1 MNNKIIATVEDIS
14 RIKEQMAPR
23 LALRDW
29 YGKDTHDGNVFDI
42 MLCMGT
48 SCISSGALIYN
59 ILVYRRNAADNVFST
74 IDVMLKKRY
83 DLIPNLVETVK
94 GYASHEK
101 ETLIKISE
109 MRAKAVSDST
119 GVNEKINLDGEITN
133 ALGKIFAI
141 AENYPNLKANEQFLN
156 LQKNLSEMEE
166 QIAAARRA
174 YNAAVTDFNNSCE
187 MFPTNIFA
195 SMFGFEKKKLFQ
207 VSDNEKQPVKNNI

>member
-1 MNNKIIATVEDIS
+1 MN
-14 RIKEQMAPR
+14 
-23 LALRDW
+23 ALF
-29 YGKDTHDGNVFDI
+29 TILVLLSIPFCAI
-42 MLCMGT
+42 LLFV
-48 SCISSGALIYN
+48 ALIYN

-101 ETLIKISE
+101 ETFTKISE
-109 MRAKAVSDST
+109 MRTRAVSDST

-133 ALGKIFAI
+133 ALGRIFAI
-141 AENYPNLKANEQFLN
+141 AESYPNLKANEQFLN
-156 LQKNLSEMEE
+156 LQKNLSNMEE

-195 SMFGFEKKKLFQ
+195 SLFNFEKKKLFQ
-207 VSDNEKQPVKNNI
+207 VSDNERQSARTIP

>member
-1 MNNKIIATVEDIS
+1 MLATGIGALRTGSHAFGD
-14 RIKEQMAPR
+14 PR
-23 LALRDW
+23 LFVRRSLKMNTLVVAVVLLSIP
-29 YGKDTHDGNVFDI
+29 VCAVLIFV
-42 MLCMGT
+42 
-48 SCISSGALIYN
+48 ALIYN
-59 ILVYRRNAADNVFST
+59 ILVYRKNAADNVFST
-74 IDVMLKKRY
+74 VDVMLKKRY

-101 ETLIKISE
+101 ETLAKISE

-133 ALGKIFAI
+133 ALGRIFAI

-195 SMFGFEKKKLFQ
+195 SLFKFEKKRLFQ
-207 VSDNEKQPVKNNI
+207 VSDNEKQPVKAHS

>member
-1 MNNKIIATVEDIS
+1 MNSLVVAVVLLSIPVCAVLIFV
-14 RIKEQMAPR
+14 
-23 LALRDW
+23 
-29 YGKDTHDGNVFDI
+29 
-42 MLCMGT
+42 
-48 SCISSGALIYN
+48 ALIYN
-59 ILVYRRNAADNVFST
+59 ILVYRKNAADNVFST
-74 IDVMLKKRY
+74 VDVMLKKRY

-101 ETLIKISE
+101 ETLAKISE

-133 ALGKIFAI
+133 ALRRIFAI

-195 SMFGFEKKKLFQ
+195 SLFKFEKKNLFQ
-207 VSDNEKQPVKNNI
+207 VSDNEKQPVKAVP

>member
-1 MNNKIIATVEDIS
+1 MFILLSI
-14 RIKEQMAPR
+14 PFF
-23 LALRDW
+23 ALLLF
-29 YGKDTHDGNVFDI
+29 V
-42 MLCMGT
+42 
-48 SCISSGALIYN
+48 ALIYN

-83 DLIPNLVETVK
+83 DLIPNLVETVR

-101 ETLIKISE
+101 ETLTRISE
-109 MRAKAVSDST
+109 MRAKAVSDIT

-133 ALGKIFAI
+133 ALGRIFAI
-141 AENYPNLKANEQFLN
+141 AENYPDLKANGQFLN
-156 LQKNLSEMEE
+156 LQKNLTEMEE

-195 SMFGFEKKKLFQ
+195 SLFKFEKKKLFQ
-207 VSDNEKQPVKNNI
+207 VSDNERQPVKTIP

>member
-1 MNNKIIATVEDIS
+1 MNTLIVMLVLLSIPFFAVLIFT
-14 RIKEQMAPR
+14 
-23 LALRDW
+23 ALM
-29 YGKDTHDGNVFDI
+29 H
-42 MLCMGT
+42 
-48 SCISSGALIYN
+48 N

-83 DLIPNLVETVK
+83 DLIPNLVETVR

-101 ETLIKISE
+101 ETLTKISE
-109 MRAKAVSDST
+109 MRARAVSDNT
-119 GVNEKINLDGEITN
+119 GINEKINLDGEITS
-133 ALGKIFAI
+133 AIGRIFAI

-156 LQKNLSEMEE
+156 LQKNLSDMEE

-195 SMFGFEKKKLFQ
+195 SLFSFEKKKLFQ
-207 VSDNEKQPVKNNI
+207 VSDNEKQPARALP

>member
-1 MNNKIIATVEDIS
+1 MNSLLLMFILLSI
-14 RIKEQMAPR
+14 PFF
-23 LALRDW
+23 ALLLF
-29 YGKDTHDGNVFDI
+29 V
-42 MLCMGT
+42 
-48 SCISSGALIYN
+48 ALIYN

-83 DLIPNLVETVK
+83 DLIPNLVETVR

-101 ETLIKISE
+101 ETLTRISE
-109 MRAKAVSDST
+109 MRAKAVSDIT

-133 ALGKIFAI
+133 ALGRIFAI
-141 AENYPNLKANEQFLN
+141 AENYPDLKANGQFLN
-156 LQKNLSEMEE
+156 LQKNLTEMEE

-195 SMFGFEKKKLFQ
+195 SLFKFEKKKLFQ
-207 VSDNEKQPVKNNI
+207 VSDNERQPVKTIP